1 MKRFSSL
8 LTSQSTLHC
17 RSHSPQ
23 SCSDAVDVRC
33 SLGNQP
39 HSCDDEHKP
48 SVRSNCQVL
57 CPRTH
62 PPVDWRDQESNPQPY
77 NLWATQFTTKLPN
90 FLLLFF
96 FFFYFWPAGFQQYK
110 ICLLHR
116 WCCDSAL
123 TTQRSQEGVHRQNQP
138 WPLSMTLIWYID
150 FQFQFFE
157 TVTRWKRPSCGE
169 RTLKCRASLWVVIK
183 IRS

>member
-1 MKRFSSL
+1 MTLLSTTVNRSALMKRFSSL

-96 FFFYFWPAGFQQYK
+96 FFFTSDLQ
-110 ICLLHR
+110 
-116 WCCDSAL
+116 DSSS
-123 TTQRSQEGVHRQNQP
+123 TKSVFC
-138 WPLSMTLIWYID
+138 ID
-150 FQFQFFE
+150 DA
-157 TVTRWKRPSCGE
+157 VIRPSPHREVRRGFTGKTSHGHC
-169 RTLKCRASLWVVIK
+169 LWH
-183 IRS
+183 